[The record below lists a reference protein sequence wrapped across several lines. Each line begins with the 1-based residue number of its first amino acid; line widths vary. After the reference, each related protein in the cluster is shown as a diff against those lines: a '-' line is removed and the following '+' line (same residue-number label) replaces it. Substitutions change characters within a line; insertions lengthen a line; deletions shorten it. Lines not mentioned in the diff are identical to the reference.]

1 MTTNSSA
8 AGNLYQARMGPN
20 SNTKTPETP
29 KLDAQTSSNSFE
41 KRGDAT
47 LCPHAPVP
55 TILRPVAGIKF
66 EMSSFCTYNCKI
78 SQFKHLLC
86 YLCFI
91 VNKILLFV
99 KYCKIVCSFG
109 SVVEHC
115 ISSANGCE
123 FNSQGTRILIKK
135 CIAWM
140 HCKSLWIKVT

>member
-1 MTTNSSA
+1 MTANSSA

-41 KRGDAT
+41 KRVDAT

-115 ISSANGCE
+115 ISSANGCG

-135 CIAWM
+135 M
-140 HCKSLWIKVT
+140 YSLNTRL